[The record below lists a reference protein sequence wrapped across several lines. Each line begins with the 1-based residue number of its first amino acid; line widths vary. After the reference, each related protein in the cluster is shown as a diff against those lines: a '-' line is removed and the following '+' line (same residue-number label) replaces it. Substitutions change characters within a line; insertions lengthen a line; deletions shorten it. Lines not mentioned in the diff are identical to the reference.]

1 MKSASCFIAAAT
13 LSIVSSAIAASPASA
28 QESIFSCDISSGVP
42 TTIVHSPKHGAVKI
56 IEWKTVEFGDKFTPE
71 ARCNTVSQRFE
82 TYARAGTLKYFT
94 TGSVNRQPVICA
106 VASKSAPCNSQSLLY
121 TLKKGTDAK
130 TVLKQL
136 LDLRSGSSSN
146 ALNET
151 ESRIYIDFEKV
162 VETKAQIDD
171 TSDANSENAKAVYLF

>member
-1 MKSASCFIAAAT
+1 M
-13 LSIVSSAIAASPASA
+13 
-28 QESIFSCDISSGVP
+28 
-42 TTIVHSPKHGAVKI
+42 
-56 IEWKTVEFGDKFTPE
+56 
-71 ARCNTVSQRFE
+71 
-82 TYARAGTLKYFT
+82 
-94 TGSVNRQPVICA
+94 ICA

-171 TSDANSENAKAVYLF
+171 TSDANSENAEAVYLF